1 MYMNKDYAYLAP
13 EVEIVEV
20 NVECG
25 FANSIED
32 PVENPEQ
39 DW

>member
-1 MYMNKDYAYLAP
+1 MISEKEFYIAP
-13 EVEIVEV
+13 DIDLLIVSVEQ
-20 NVECG
+20 G

-32 PVENPEQ
+32 PVEDDEM

>member
-1 MYMNKDYAYLAP
+1 MINQKELYIAP
-13 EVEIVEV
+13 DIDLLIISVEQ
-20 NVECG
+20 G

-32 PVENPEQ
+32 PVVDEEM

>member
-1 MYMNKDYAYLAP
+1 MINYKEFYIAP
-13 EVEIVEV
+13 DIDLLIVSVEQ
-20 NVECG
+20 G

-32 PVENPEQ
+32 PVEDEEM